1 MVKGANR
8 VVSSV
13 LSEFLKGTSTLPLP
27 SFHSYLF
34 IRSKR
39 NQRGI
44 RFSSFNLKKK
54 KLNDKANAKS
64 IHLQS
69 VSYIYILRYITCE
82 NMLEI

>member
-39 NQRGI
+39 NQKGI
-44 RFSSFNLKKK
+44 RFFFQFEKK
-54 KLNDKANAKS
+54 KLNDKINAKL